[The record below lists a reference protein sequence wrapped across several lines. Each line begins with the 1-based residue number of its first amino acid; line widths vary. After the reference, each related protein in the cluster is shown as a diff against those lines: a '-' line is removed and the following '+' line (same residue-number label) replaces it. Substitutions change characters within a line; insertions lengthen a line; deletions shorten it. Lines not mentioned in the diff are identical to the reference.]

1 MVPRG
6 SVKLQPSGRCRRDE
20 TGLARRLPRIRIE
33 QLEVT
38 GERVLA
44 LRHRYPATAE
54 AVSVARRAVAHCAE
68 GLDAGDSVKE
78 AIALAVT
85 EACANVV
92 VHAYRDQPDVGEMTV
107 SLEWSSDCLRAYVAD
122 DGIGMAPRLDSPG
135 LGLGIPLISQL
146 TDGFELRSRPEGGTE
161 VCMQFTLSTK
171 VAA

>member
-1 MVPRG
+1 M
-6 SVKLQPSGRCRRDE
+6 
-20 TGLARRLPRIRIE
+20 
-33 QLEVT
+33 
-38 GERVLA
+38 LA

-54 AVSVARRAVAHCAE
+54 SVPLARRAVAECAE
-68 GLDAGDSVKE
+68 ELGGGDSVTE

-92 VHAYRDQPDVGEMTV
+92 VHAYRDDPAVGEMTI
-107 SLEWSSDCLRAYVAD
+107 SLERTNECLRAYVAD
-122 DGIGMAPRLDSPG
+122 DGIGMVPRLDSPG

-161 VCMQFTLSTK
+161 VCMEFTLSTK